1 MELDLSVRF
10 KTGDGNK
17 IHLRALSVILPV
29 NYFFVYYLETIN
41 ISRKND
47 LKIIVC
53 LRHCSSIAVYMCSM
67 MENMSA
73 DQMRI
78 IERDVLLGKK
88 AVTGLDVRDK
98 LNTDDPF
105 TPYLDLVS
113 RRKKFTPLLDG
124 EKNYIPDREIKRNN
138 LTRKDNKYFIP
149 MILLA
154 PFFSINSEP
163 SMGEK
168 RLKEDLDL

>member
-1 MELDLSVRF
+1 
-10 KTGDGNK
+10 
-17 IHLRALSVILPV
+17 
-29 NYFFVYYLETIN
+29 
-41 ISRKND
+41 
-47 LKIIVC
+47 
-53 LRHCSSIAVYMCSM
+53 MCSM

-113 RRKKFTPLLDG
+113 RRKKFTQLLDG

-138 LTRKDNKYFIP
+138 LTRKDNKYVIP